1 MSVSAVAV
9 AGAAPVATPRS
20 RPFVKLTEVS
30 LSFGGAEALLA
41 LDRVSMEVGDGE
53 LVAVVGPS
61 GCGKSTL
68 MKLVTG
74 LLPPNSGT
82 VAADGNVVTRP
93 IKCVGM
99 AFQNSTLMP
108 WRTTLHNVML
118 PLEIVQ
124 PFKRE
129 RRRHYQEHRAQAE
142 RLLDAVGLGSFGP
155 KYPWQ
160 LSGGMQQR
168 ANLCRA
174 LVHEPKLLMLD
185 EPFAALDAFTREEL
199 WVIMRELWMR
209 QKFSSVLVTHD
220 LREAV
225 YLADTGVIFRKQIDL
240 KRPRTI
246 AGSFEPHFVND
257 GDDRLRAQRGDR
269 NPDRPCHRHVADNL
283 PDDLP
288 PAGGL
293 QRHSQSGAAAAVRP
307 LGRDRRGARSADG
320 LGTGLL
326 SDRRQRVS
334 EHTF

>member
-1 MSVSAVAV
+1 MGRMSVSAVAV
-9 AGAAPVATPRS
+9 EDATPTAAPHS

-30 LSFGGAEALLA
+30 LSFGGPEGLLA
-41 LDRVSMEVGDGE
+41 LNRVSIEVGDGE
-53 LVAVVGPS
+53 FVAVVGPS

-82 VAADGNVVTRP
+82 VAVDGNLVTRP

-129 RRRHYQEHRAQAE
+129 RRRHYEEHKARAE
-142 RLLDAVGLGSFGP
+142 RLLEAVGLGSFGS

-199 WVIMRELWMR
+199 WIIMQDLWMR

-225 YLADTGVIFRKQIDL
+225 YLADTVYVLSKRPGSVIFRKRIDL
-240 KRPRTI
+240 PRPRTI
-246 AGSFEPHFVND
+246 ADSFEPHFVNIVHE
-257 GDDRLRAQRGDR
+257 LRDKIME
-269 NPDRPCHRHVADNL
+269 
-283 PDDLP
+283 
-288 PAGGL
+288 
-293 QRHSQSGAAAAVRP
+293 
-307 LGRDRRGARSADG
+307 ARA
-320 LGTGLL
+320 
-326 SDRRQRVS
+326 
-334 EHTF
+334 

>member
-1 MSVSAVAV
+1 MNVSAVSL
-9 AGAAPVATPRS
+9 AGATPVTPPRAQ
-20 RPFVKLTEVS
+20 PFVELNDVS
-30 LSFGGAEALLA
+30 LSFGGADGLLA
-41 LDRVSMEVGDGE
+41 LHRVSIEVADGE
-53 LVAVVGPS
+53 FVAVVGPS

-68 MKLVTG
+68 MKLVSG

-82 VAADGNVVTRP
+82 VSVDGSLVTRP

-108 WRTTLHNVML
+108 WRNTLHNVML

-129 RRRHYQEHRAQAE
+129 RRRRYEEHKARAE
-142 RLLDAVGLGSFGP
+142 RLLQAVGLGSFGS

-199 WVIMRELWMR
+199 WVIMQELWLR
-209 QKFSSVLVTHD
+209 QKFSSILVTHD

-225 YLADTGVIFRKQIDL
+225 FLADTVYVLSKRPGSVISRKRIDL
-240 KRPRTI
+240 PRPRTI
-246 AGSFEPHFVND
+246 AHSFAPHFVD
-257 GDDRLRAQRGDR
+257 IVHELRDKIME
-269 NPDRPCHRHVADNL
+269 
-283 PDDLP
+283 
-288 PAGGL
+288 
-293 QRHSQSGAAAAVRP
+293 
-307 LGRDRRGARSADG
+307 ARA
-320 LGTGLL
+320 
-326 SDRRQRVS
+326 
-334 EHTF
+334 

>member
-1 MSVSAVAV
+1 MSALIAAVVSQHDSDVVPQA
-9 AGAAPVATPRS
+9 
-20 RPFVKLTEVS
+20 RPFVELNNVS
-30 LSFGGAEALLA
+30 LSFDGDEGLLA
-41 LDRVSMEVGDGE
+41 LDRVSIEVGDRE
-53 LVAVVGPS
+53 FVAVVGPS

-74 LLPPNSGT
+74 LLPPSSGT
-82 VAADGNVVTRP
+82 VAVDGKMVTGP

-108 WRTTLHNVML
+108 WRTTLNNVML

-129 RRRHYQEHRAQAE
+129 RRQRRNEHRARAE
-142 RLLDAVGLGSFGP
+142 RLLDLVGLAGFGA

-199 WVIMRELWMR
+199 WIIMQNLWLR
-209 QKFSSVLVTHD
+209 QQFSSVLVTHD

-225 YLADTGVIFRKQIDL
+225 FLADTVYVLSKRPGRVIFRKRINL
-240 KRPRTI
+240 PRPRSI
-246 AGSFEPHFVND
+246 AGSFEAGFVSIVHE
-257 GDDRLRAQRGDR
+257 LRDKI
-269 NPDRPCHRHVADNL
+269 VE
-283 PDDLP
+283 
-288 PAGGL
+288 
-293 QRHSQSGAAAAVRP
+293 
-307 LGRDRRGARSADG
+307 ARS
-320 LGTGLL
+320 
-326 SDRRQRVS
+326 
-334 EHTF
+334 

>member
-1 MSVSAVAV
+1 MSASIAAVVSEHDSAIVAQ
-9 AGAAPVATPRS
+9 A
-20 RPFVKLTEVS
+20 RPFVELDNVS
-30 LSFGGAEALLA
+30 LSFDGDKGLVA
-41 LDRVSMEVGDGE
+41 LDRVSIEVGDRE
-53 LVAVVGPS
+53 FVAIVGPS

-74 LLPPNSGT
+74 LLPPSSGT
-82 VAADGNVVTRP
+82 VAVDGKMVTGP

-108 WRTTLHNVML
+108 WRTTLNNVML

-129 RRRHYQEHRAQAE
+129 RRQRRDEHRARAE
-142 RLLDAVGLGSFGP
+142 RLLDLVGLGGFGA

-199 WVIMRELWMR
+199 WIIMQNLWLR
-209 QKFSSVLVTHD
+209 QQFSSVLVTHD

-225 YLADTGVIFRKQIDL
+225 FLADTVYVLSKRPGRVIFRKRINL
-240 KRPRTI
+240 PRPRSI
-246 AGSFEPHFVND
+246 AGSFEAGFVSIVHE
-257 GDDRLRAQRGDR
+257 LRDKI
-269 NPDRPCHRHVADNL
+269 VE
-283 PDDLP
+283 
-288 PAGGL
+288 
-293 QRHSQSGAAAAVRP
+293 
-307 LGRDRRGARSADG
+307 ARS
-320 LGTGLL
+320 
-326 SDRRQRVS
+326 
-334 EHTF
+334 

>member
-1 MSVSAVAV
+1 MSASTAAVLSEPVSAVVPQA
-9 AGAAPVATPRS
+9 
-20 RPFVKLTEVS
+20 RPFVELDNVS
-30 LSFGGAEALLA
+30 LSFGGDEGLLA
-41 LDRVSMEVGDGE
+41 LDRVSIEVGE
-53 LVAVVGPS
+53 REFVAVVGPS

-74 LLPPNSGT
+74 LLPPSSGT
-82 VAADGNVVTRP
+82 VAVDGKMVTGP

-108 WRTTLHNVML
+108 WRTTLNNVML

-129 RRRHYQEHRAQAE
+129 RRQHRDEHRARAE
-142 RLLDAVGLGSFGP
+142 RLLDLAGFGT

-199 WVIMRELWMR
+199 WIIMQDLWLS
-209 QKFSSVLVTHD
+209 QQFSSVLVTHE

-225 YLADTGVIFRKQIDL
+225 FLADTVYVLSKRPGRVIFRKRINL
-240 KRPRTI
+240 PRPRSI
-246 AGSFEPHFVND
+246 AGSFEAGFVSIVHE
-257 GDDRLRAQRGDR
+257 LRDKI
-269 NPDRPCHRHVADNL
+269 VE
-283 PDDLP
+283 
-288 PAGGL
+288 
-293 QRHSQSGAAAAVRP
+293 
-307 LGRDRRGARSADG
+307 ARS
-320 LGTGLL
+320 
-326 SDRRQRVS
+326 
-334 EHTF
+334 

>member
-1 MSVSAVAV
+1 
-9 AGAAPVATPRS
+9 
-20 RPFVKLTEVS
+20 
-30 LSFGGAEALLA
+30 LLA
-41 LDRVSMEVGDGE
+41 LDRVSIEVGTGE
-53 LVAVVGPS
+53 FVAVVGPS

-82 VAADGNVVTRP
+82 VCVDGVVVTEP

-108 WRTTLHNVML
+108 WRNTLHNVML

-129 RRRHYQEHRAQAE
+129 RRQRYEEHKARAK
-142 RLLDAVGLGSFGP
+142 RLLHAVGLGDFAST
-155 KYPWQ
+155 YPWQ

-199 WVIMRELWMR
+199 WTVMQDLWLR
-209 QKFSSVLVTHD
+209 QKFSAILVSHD

-225 YLADTGVIFRKQIDL
+225 FLADTVYVLSKRPGTVIYRRRVDVP
-240 KRPRTI
+240 RPRTI
-246 AGSFEPHFVND
+246 AASFEPDFVD
-257 GDDRLRAQRGDR
+257 IVHELRDKIME
-269 NPDRPCHRHVADNL
+269 
-283 PDDLP
+283 
-288 PAGGL
+288 
-293 QRHSQSGAAAAVRP
+293 
-307 LGRDRRGARSADG
+307 ARA
-320 LGTGLL
+320 
-326 SDRRQRVS
+326 
-334 EHTF
+334 